1 MKHSLDLNIT
11 KGGTREELQE
21 FIDEIPAGTK
31 FETDAYHQ
39 EGDRPWESA
48 STTVTLRAEW

>member
-1 MKHSLDLNIT
+1 MKRSLELNIT
-11 KGGTREELQE
+11 NGTTREGLQD
-21 FIDEIPAGTK
+21 FIDELPQRAKI
-31 FETDAYHQ
+31 ETDTYHQ

>member
-1 MKHSLDLNIT
+1 MKHTLELNIT
-11 KGGTREELQE
+11 KGIAKEVLQGFVDALPPE
-21 FIDEIPAGTK
+21 AKI
-31 FETDAYHQ
+31 ETDAYHQ

>member
-1 MKHSLDLNIT
+1 MKRSVELNVT
-11 KGGTREELQE
+11 KGSTREDLQE
-21 FIDEIPAGTK
+21 FIDQLPPQAKIDT
-31 FETDAYHQ
+31 ETYHQ